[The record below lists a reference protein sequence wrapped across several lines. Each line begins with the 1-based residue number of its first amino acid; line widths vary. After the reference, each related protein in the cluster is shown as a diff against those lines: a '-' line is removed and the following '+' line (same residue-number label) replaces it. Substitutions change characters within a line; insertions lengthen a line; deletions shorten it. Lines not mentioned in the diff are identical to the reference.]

1 MRWKAAV
8 RGLALLGLSAC
19 VGDTEAPKENR
30 SAPLSASEAE
40 WFVSLGGGG
49 RSGRFWQPD
58 YRPSSGRPGIYEV
71 TRYPYAP
78 TTPEQSRAA
87 DDLLRRSLTVAEERG
102 WFDYERGLADGFH
115 NMRELDRLHFA
126 NDAHLRDG
134 RMLDPER
141 PEFLMYYDTSGGKK
155 LAGFM
160 YLADTQ
166 YGSGPQIG
174 GPLTVWH
181 YHIWDRPMC
190 WSAGVP
196 LASATGTCVEGVPA
210 DRSPEMI
217 HVWFIEHPEGSFA
230 TTMGLTRDL
239 IDQLAEDRYIQPED
253 L

>member
-1 MRWKAAV
+1 MRWKAAG

-19 VGDTEAPKENR
+19 VGDTEAPKENNNAPY
-30 SAPLSASEAE
+30 SAPEVE
-40 WFVSLGGGG
+40 WYVSLGGGG

-58 YRPSSGRPGIYEV
+58 YRPSAGRPGIYEV

-78 TTPEQSRAA
+78 PTPEQSRAA
-87 DDLLRRSLTVAEERG
+87 DDLLRRSATAAGERG

-115 NMRELDRLHFA
+115 RMRELDRLHYV

-141 PEFLMYYDTSGGKK
+141 PEFLMYYDTSAGKK

-160 YLADTQ
+160 FLANTL
-166 YGSGPQIG
+166 YASGPQIG
-174 GPLTVWH
+174 GALTVWH
-181 YHIWDRPMC
+181 YHIWDRTMC

-196 LASATGTCVEGVPA
+196 LATATGSCVEGVPA

-217 HVWFIEHPEGSFA
+217 HVWFIEHPEGTFA
-230 TTMGLTRDL
+230 TTMRLTDDL
-239 IDQLAEDRYIQPED
+239 IDQLAEDRFVPRGD
-253 L
+253 M